1 MAWGQSTALV
11 KAPTVPT
18 QGEEFSRTDN
28 TAALGP
34 ELWEGQEN
42 SHRDTKS
49 QGAQRGKKARSY
61 NLKARFYEEA

>member
-1 MAWGQSTALV
+1 MMAWGQSTAFV

-34 ELWEGQEN
+34 ELWE
-42 SHRDTKS
+42 
-49 QGAQRGKKARSY
+49 Y
-61 NLKARFYEEA
+61 C